1 MLNLF
6 QVLSTMFNLAL
17 LFFSSGFVVLF
28 ARYCSKYGKE
38 ALIAWIALQSV
49 LANIFVLKQIN
60 LVGLNSTASEVFAIG
75 SIIGLNFLQAQ
86 HGAKAARQAVWIAFM
101 CMFFFCV
108 MSQVHLLYIPSDL
121 DTRHH
126 AYSQLLSSAPRILF
140 ASLSVYF
147 FIQHLSVALFSYCKK
162 KFARIPLSLIILSCL
177 LITQFLDTFLFGFL
191 GLYGL
196 VDKIDEV
203 ILVSFGIKMLVI
215 LISVPFVELSSL
227 LNYPSKNEVAS

>member
-1 MLNLF
+1 MY
-6 QVLSTMFNLAL
+6 NLAL
-17 LFFSSGFVVLF
+17 LFFSTGFVVLF

-60 LVGLNSTASEVFAIG
+60 LVGLNATASEVFAIG

-101 CMFFFCV
+101 CMFFFCI
-108 MSQVHLLYIPSDL
+108 MSQVHLLYIPSNL

-126 AYSQLLSSAPRILF
+126 SYSMLLSSAPRILF

-147 FIQHLSVALFSYCKK
+147 FIQHLSVALFSYTKK
-162 KFARIPLSLIILSCL
+162 HFPKLPLTLLIIGCL
-177 LITQFLDTFLFGFL
+177 IITQFLDTILFSFL

-203 ILVSFGIKMLVI
+203 ILISFCIKMLVI
-215 LISVPFVELSSL
+215 FISIPFTNSSSL
-227 LNYPSKNEVAS
+227 LNYYPKNEHS

>member
-6 QVLSTMFNLAL
+6 QVLPMFNLAL

-60 LVGLNSTASEVFAIG
+60 LVGLNATASEVFAIG
-75 SIIGLNFLQAQ
+75 SIIGLNFLQTQ
-86 HGAKAARQAVWIAFM
+86 YGVKAARQAVWIAFM

-108 MSQVHLLYIPSDL
+108 MSQVHLLYIPSDPL

-147 FIQHLSVALFSYCKK
+147 FIQHLTVALFSYCKK
-162 KFARIPLSLIILSCL
+162 RFARMPLSVIVLSCL

-203 ILVSFGIKMLVI
+203 ILISFGIKMLVI
-215 LISVPFVELSSL
+215 FISVPFVELSSL
-227 LNYPSKNEVAS
+227 LNYPPKNEVST